1 MPYPLEKLDERY
13 RNDNMFRTLVDMLQ
27 GLIMKLEMSPSEIR
41 EAAMYACY
49 RQELMNPKPL
59 RFEFDPR
66 NARSFFAPG
75 DPVGRRLDAED
86 AASATMRP
94 NVGVYGGAAGSCSPP
109 CLLCGGAVRSGQR
122 FCGAACSQRW
132 EAGERP

>member
-1 MPYPLEKLDERY
+1 MYPLEKLDERY
-13 RNDNMFRTLVDMLQ
+13 RNDNMFSTLVDMLQ

-59 RFEFDPR
+59 RLEFSPEGHAL
-66 NARSFFAPG
+66 NYSEYQHAKNI
-75 DPVGRRLDAED
+75 

-94 NVGVYGGAAGSCSPP
+94 NVGVYGGTAGSCSPP